1 MVNGRFC
8 GFGDAGYTAGT
19 ISASQTLG
27 RLSPGATWP
36 ARTSFLLVTFGP
48 LLLLSAFA
56 WGQDTEFPR
65 RDTPVWS
72 DYFTEGHPKAKGF
85 RVKIKYPSDWRIAEG
100 ERPSIVQKF
109 VEKRSGGIMRMAA
122 LCVKELPPEV
132 SGLPEKELQEAI
144 RSGSKD
150 DDFKE
155 FLPPGAN
162 LTKGVV
168 TAYDGIPGVLLIYTL
183 QQDIAGL
190 RFEIHNVQHMVFHY
204 GRCLAL
210 VCAVGGSPGAER
222 LATLFRESQPLFQMM
237 GVHIILLDKSVTP
250 QNLTVPPTKARVE
263 DLGLE
268 DIVLSILLT
277 WLIGLTPPL
286 LIRFVIVRRALQKG
300 WTWALVV
307 CFWFVNISIFV
318 ALGSLN
324 KGHAVLLLVAW
335 ASYGIL
341 RAGAKQVGEF

>member
-1 MVNGRFC
+1 
-8 GFGDAGYTAGT
+8 
-19 ISASQTLG
+19 
-27 RLSPGATWP
+27 
-36 ARTSFLLVTFGP
+36 
-48 LLLLSAFA
+48 
-56 WGQDTEFPR
+56 
-65 RDTPVWS
+65 
-72 DYFTEGHPKAKGF
+72 
-85 RVKIKYPSDWRIAEG
+85 
-100 ERPSIVQKF
+100 
-109 VEKRSGGIMRMAA
+109 
-122 LCVKELPPEV
+122 
-132 SGLPEKELQEAI
+132 
-144 RSGSKD
+144 
-150 DDFKE
+150 
-155 FLPPGAN
+155 
-162 LTKGVV
+162 
-168 TAYDGIPGVLLIYTL
+168 
-183 QQDIAGL
+183 
-190 RFEIHNVQHMVFHY
+190 
-204 GRCLAL
+204 
-210 VCAVGGSPGAER
+210 
-222 LATLFRESQPLFQMM
+222 MM